1 MNQAMPLQISHLDKI
16 YTGKVLRTNIVR
28 KLMKINEIHQAFE
41 GKKEIRY
48 IF

>member
-1 MNQAMPLQISHLDKI
+1 MNQAMSLKISHLDKI
-16 YTGKVLRTNIVR
+16 YTRKVLRTNLVR
-28 KLMKINEIHQAFE
+28 KLMKINEIRQAFE

>member
-1 MNQAMPLQISHLDKI
+1 MNQAMPLKISHLDKI
-16 YTGKVLRTNIVR
+16 YTRKVLRTNLVR
-28 KLMKINEIHQAFE
+28 KLMQINEIRQAFE